1 MSKFTFANSLE
12 GFDSHISNSIRGYD
26 FLWDD
31 ILKLSEY
38 FVEDKTNVV
47 DIGCST
53 GKFIKKMALQNNFC
67 NCNYIGIE
75 KEEDFHEDLLSL
87 EDYNIEF
94 FLDDVRE
101 FLFQNCSFITSI
113 FTLQFLPIKDRYQLF
128 QSVFNGLNS
137 GGAFVFAEKI
147 FSNNPR
153 VQEMMTFLHYEYKRK
168 NFSTDQILD
177 KEKELRH
184 MLKPNTELE
193 ISQMCAKIGFD
204 ITPFWRNHNFVGFIC
219 IK

>member
-87 EDYNIEF
+87 EDHNIEF
-94 FLDDVRE
+94 FLKVT
-101 FLFQNCSFITSI
+101 LF
-113 FTLQFLPIKDRYQLF
+113 
-128 QSVFNGLNS
+128 
-137 GGAFVFAEKI
+137 
-147 FSNNPR
+147 
-153 VQEMMTFLHYEYKRK
+153 
-168 NFSTDQILD
+168 
-177 KEKELRH
+177 
-184 MLKPNTELE
+184 
-193 ISQMCAKIGFD
+193 
-204 ITPFWRNHNFVGFIC
+204 
-219 IK
+219 